1 MRETT
6 APHAGFTP
14 TGACWICGGGVL
26 APVATAIFEFG
37 AYAEQDPELARY
49 SGATV
54 QLVRCAS
61 CGFGQP
67 AALPSLPDYFGRM
80 YDQRWSG
87 AWMEAEYREG
97 TKDLIFRETLR
108 DLARRI
114 PAERRTLL
122 DLGAHVG
129 RLLKLAAEAGWRAEG
144 IELNPRTSAYAAR
157 ATGLPVHRADLRD
170 LQAEGR
176 RYAAVTLVDVL
187 EHIAEPV
194 GALRAVRGVLEP
206 GGLIAVKVPHGPNQ
220 LLKENLR
227 DRVVPGYRGTV
238 ADNLVH
244 VSHFTPRALRM
255 ALEQAGFEEIEIRTA
270 APVLPPEGPGAR
282 RALQAA
288 LRRGT
293 TLAARALP
301 FGLGTRTPLAMN
313 LQAYA
318 RSAG

>member
-1 MRETT
+1 MMQSDGS
-6 APHAGFTP
+6 HAGFTP
-14 TGACWICGGGVL
+14 MRACWICGGREL
-26 APVATAIFEFG
+26 APVTRAIFEFS

-54 QLVRCAS
+54 DLVRCGG

-80 YDQRWSG
+80 YDQRWSD
-87 AWMEAEYREG
+87 AWMESEFRDG
-97 TKDLIFRETLR
+97 TKDLIFRETLD

-114 PAERRTLL
+114 PAEGRTLL

-129 RLLKLAAEAGWRAEG
+129 RLIQLAAQAGWRAEG

-187 EHIAEPV
+187 EHIAEPI

-206 GGLIAVKVPHGPNQ
+206 GGWIAVKVPHGPNQ
-220 LLKENLR
+220 LLKERIRGRLFR
-227 DRVVPGYRGTV
+227 GYRPTV

-244 VSHFTPRALRM
+244 VSHFNERALRM
-255 ALEQAGFEEIEIRTA
+255 ALEQAGFAEIDIRPA
-270 APVLPPEGPGAR
+270 APVLPPEGGGAR
-282 RALQAA
+282 RAARVAFL
-288 LRRGT
+288 RGT
-293 TLAARALP
+293 AAAARALP
-301 FGLGTRTPLAMN
+301 FGARSPLAMN

-318 RSAG
+318 RIAG